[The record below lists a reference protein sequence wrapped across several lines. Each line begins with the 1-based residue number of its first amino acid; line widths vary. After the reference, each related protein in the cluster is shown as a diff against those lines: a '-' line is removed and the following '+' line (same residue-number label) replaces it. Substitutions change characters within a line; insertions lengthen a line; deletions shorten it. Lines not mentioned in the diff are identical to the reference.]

1 MKIPD
6 GIATAQAVR
15 NTYVNGG
22 CPYGI
27 GVAFDTIS
35 NQGVDFK
42 TTNFGINM
50 ELDLTTDNPN
60 AVYMFVHSKQTL
72 VFNQSGIQ
80 VVT

>member
-1 MKIPD
+1 MAD
-6 GIATAQAVR
+6 GTAQAVR

-22 CPYGI
+22 CCYGI

-35 NQGVDFK
+35 NQGIDFR

-50 ELDLTTDNPN
+50 VLDLTTDNPN
-60 AVYMFVHSKQTL
+60 AVFMFVHSKQTL

-80 VVT
+80 IVT